1 MHDSERLDLPSASTA
16 HRDRR
21 CVGNRNLIRELRRQG
36 LLKEIPQSEDAK
48 SGTRVHAA
56 WAGEHVT
63 LSPQESKT
71 LDDLRRL
78 EAMLLADW
86 SAQESYTIL
95 GHELRLWLRDTSD
108 IFELLMSGQLD
119 AAYRTMDWRRV
130 LLLDAKT
137 LYGEVESAEY
147 NDQLR
152 ALVALLHFNF
162 PQIKHFRVAII
173 SPNLTPAVS
182 VADYDKPE
190 AELALRFTRL
200 TLADALD
207 PYAPRT
213 PGRYCLG
220 CPAQLNCEEA
230 KQLADTTYNLAKRIE
245 AGEFRLPLGAKGSRI
260 LEDIITAQGVL
271 NALKAAY
278 KRELET
284 AGDCL
289 PGWRLKPGKRL
300 RKIPDVEQA
309 LEIARE
315 NGFETAEFLS
325 CTELS
330 IGKLQNQLAA
340 KSNLTGRALALRF
353 DNVFGELVTIQECA
367 PELERVKTP
376 KLDTSQ
382 NETLVQS

>member
-1 MHDSERLDLPSASTA
+1 MIDPERLDLESASTEY
-16 HRDRR
+16 RRRR
-21 CVGNRNLIRELRRQG
+21 CVGSQNLIRELRRQG

-56 WAGEHVT
+56 WAGEHVK

-86 SAQESYTIL
+86 SGQGLYTIL
-95 GHELRLWLRDTSD
+95 GRELRLWLRDG
-108 IFELLMSGQLD
+108 IEPIMSGQLD
-119 AAYRTMDWRRV
+119 AAYRSFDWHRV

-137 LYGEVESAEY
+137 LYGEVEPAEH

-162 PQIKHFRVAII
+162 PKIEQFRVAII

-200 TLADALD
+200 TLDDALD
-207 PYAPRT
+207 PNAPRT
-213 PGRYCLG
+213 PGRYCLS

-230 KQLADTTYNLAKRIE
+230 KQLADATYNLAKRIE

-271 NALKAAY
+271 SALKAAY
-278 KRELET
+278 KRELE
-284 AGDCL
+284 ASSDSL
-289 PGWRLKPGKRL
+289 PGWRLKAGKRL
-300 RKIPDVEQA
+300 RKIQDVQKA
-309 LEIARE
+309 LELAKDI
-315 NGFETAEFLS
+315 GFEPEEFFA

-330 IGKLQNQLAA
+330 IGKLSNQLAA

-353 DNVFGELVTIQECA
+353 DQVFGELVTVHQCA

-376 KLDTSQ
+376 KALI
-382 NETLVQS
+382 E